1 MAPHRQESPLRTSD
15 HAPKRSC
22 LQKYP
27 TPTSTT
33 SFAQNATLF
42 RIKLLPQTH
51 LRTRPCATLYI
62 KKPRRWE
69 AVCPQRGPPSLI
81 RSANSAVAHRQG
93 NKARGMLP
101 CCRESVLR
109 ASGHA
114 LERPCLPEQP
124 IPTPPMS
131 LAQNA
136 TLFRTKLSSKMHLR
150 TRTCAS
156 PYEGET
162 ETLGRSKPVE
172 EASSWS
178 PPTHSGVA
186 HRERHGMRGM
196 APSGR
201 ELLLRAREHAFR
213 HSCLQE

>member
-1 MAPHRQESPLRTSD
+1 MQMLSETHLWPRTCISLYEGETEEVGRRMPAEGPPACLPPTHSGVARRKGRARRGMAPHRQESPLRTSD
-15 HAPKRSC
+15 HALKRSC

-109 ASGHA
+109 ASGNA
-114 LERPCLPEQP
+114 LKHPCLPAQP
-124 IPTPPMS
+124 IPTAPMS

-150 TRTCAS
+150 TRTCVS
-156 PYEGET
+156 P
-162 ETLGRSKPVE
+162 
-172 EASSWS
+172 
-178 PPTHSGVA
+178 
-186 HRERHGMRGM
+186 
-196 APSGR
+196 
-201 ELLLRAREHAFR
+201 
-213 HSCLQE
+213 